1 MVPRWEFMLSITIT
15 QRPTGAV
22 VALGGDG
29 LAQQLLE
36 RAGFTRHADWHGLR
50 HRLAAQ
56 MDPSLRDSITAHA
69 VDMLT
74 AARYEVLF
82 SPGLGERLHPLG
94 DRIRDLSDAVRG
106 AEGGVALGNHLRQL
120 LDPEH
125 GALVRVQEAVQAA
138 AEQVKDLAPEAYEL
152 PDRLEGA
159 ADLLWSVSEDLK
171 SVPAETA
178 SLGPIVTPA
187 RGTAVRASPVQ
198 TLGRGASEPVLP
210 PVPPPAA
217 GRGGCVR

>member
-1 MVPRWEFMLSITIT
+1 MLSITIT
-15 QRPTGAV
+15 QQPTGAV

-29 LAQQLLE
+29 LAHHLLE
-36 RAGFTRHADWHGLR
+36 RAGFKRHSDWHGLR

-56 MDPSLRDSITAHA
+56 MEPSLRDSTTAHA

-74 AARYEVLF
+74 AARYEVRF

-106 AEGGVALGNHLRQL
+106 AEDAVALGDHLRQL

-178 SLGPIVTPA
+178 SLGPA
-187 RGTAVRASPVQ
+187 RDVAVRASQVQ
-198 TLGRGASEPVLP
+198 TSGRGAGEPALP